1 MLFRKSYC
9 VLLLL
14 FILQVKSQNPPI
26 KIPCLENKIANIE
39 AVLLQEKSFDTDT
52 ISLKKHLEL
61 LGKSQTYK
69 SVYDGLLANGYSD
82 FYNTANSKSKFYYS
96 QSIKSAAVQKDV
108 SLEIWAELNY
118 ISYLYLYRDYIN
130 MTPKL
135 LQVIDKIKKTPA
147 NEIILPGESFKKIGW
162 ILQTLEDY
170 PESLYYL
177 NLAQKYTAKNTA
189 GYASL
194 MDNIGMNYFRL
205 GNDKEAESYFNQAGV
220 LAKQIQDELQY
231 AKALGNL
238 ALVKQKKGDLLP
250 AISLLKKDIE
260 ISEEHKSNQNTMYA
274 SILLAEL
281 YVENKELNQA
291 EKVLKKAAEI
301 ANSKSYFKKAELQI
315 IKLKLAILD
324 QQKRSDNELVL
335 RRRMV
340 VLEDSLKNKDGDLA
354 IRNANWII
362 QKTKFQQNINKTTN
376 QVKHETAIK
385 KSYAIVIVLAFMSA
399 LFIFFSLKKQLRNR
413 QRQYNQKVN
422 LLKLEK
428 IKTEQKLHETNENF
442 NAQVD
447 YLKDKNIQ
455 IKKLKVEIEQIKK
468 SSSHYLEKEKGQ
480 LNTLLESH
488 LMTENNW
495 NTFKREF
502 QKEYPEFSRLL
513 QQDFPEITDANKR
526 ILLLQKLNFSNNE
539 IAELLGITPDAVKK
553 SKQRLKKKLGSKFD
567 LLFEHLTSKSMQN
580 L

>member
-162 ILQTLEDY
+162 MLQTLEDY

-177 NLAQKYTAKNTA
+177 NLAKKHTAKNTT

-194 MDNIGMNYFRL
+194 IDNIGMNYFRL
-205 GNDKEAESYFNQAGV
+205 GNDQEAESYFNQAGV